1 MPAGLRRTLGT
12 LDLTLLTIGLVIGSG
27 IFIVPAVVLRSS
39 GGSMSLALSIWVVG
53 GVLSL
58 LGALTY
64 AELGAMDGGSG
75 GLYSYL
81 RDAFGPFPA
90 FLYGWTLLLVLATG
104 SVATLAAAAAQYLG
118 EFVALGPIGRKV
130 FSVSVIA
137 VLGAVNVFSTRKSA
151 TLQNVAT
158 AIKVTAILVMSGLLI
173 ALGSG
178 GAPAA
183 GPAAGVEAP
192 SFMAGVGLAMIA
204 VLWAYEGWQY
214 ATFAVGEALDPQRAF
229 PRALVTGT
237 IILIGL
243 YVLAN
248 VAYVAALGGA
258 RVAAS
263 ERVAAE
269 AVTTVVGPI
278 AGRFVAAAI
287 MISMFSAALSIVIT
301 APRVYYTMARDGL
314 FFHKLAEVHP
324 RFGTPAFAI
333 VVSTLWAM
341 LLVATGTF
349 QQLLTYVVFIGWM
362 FYGLGAI
369 AVIVLRRTRPDAP
382 RPFRVPGYPWT
393 PIVFT
398 LSAIAIVLNTVI
410 TRPRDVALGLL
421 VVALGAPAY
430 LLWRRGRVRYG
441 EATVPP
447 L

>member
-1 MPAGLRRTLGT
+1 MSGLKRTLGT

-27 IFIVPAVVLRSS
+27 VFIVPAVVLRSS
-39 GGSMSLALSIWVVG
+39 GGSMPLALSIWVLG
-53 GVLSL
+53 GALSL

-64 AELGAMDGGSG
+64 GELGAMDAGSG

-81 RDAFGPFPA
+81 RDAFGPFLA
-90 FLYGWTLLLVLATG
+90 FLYGWTLLLVTATG
-104 SVATLAAAAAQYLG
+104 SVATLAAAAANYFG
-118 EFVALGPIGRKV
+118 EFVTLGDFGKKA
-130 FSVSVIA
+130 FAVSIIFI
-137 VLGAVNVFSTRKSA
+137 LGVVNVLSTRKSA

-158 AIKVTAILVMSGLLI
+158 GIKVTAILVMSGLLI
-173 ALGSG
+173 ALGTG
-178 GAPAA
+178 
-183 GPAAGVEAP
+183 GPAATATAGAGTAAP
-192 SFMAGVGLAMIA
+192 SFMAGVGLAMIS

-214 ATFAVGEALDPQRAF
+214 TTFAVGEALDPQRSF

-237 IILIGL
+237 IILIAL

-269 AVTTVVGPI
+269 AVTTVVGAT
-278 AGRFVAAAI
+278 AGRLVAGAI

-314 FFHKLAEVHP
+314 FFRKLAEVHP

-333 VVSTLWAM
+333 VVGTLWAM
-341 LLVATGTF
+341 VLAATGTF
-349 QQLLTYVVFIGWM
+349 QQLLTYVVFIGWI
-362 FYGLGAI
+362 FYGLGAV
-369 AVIVLRRTRPDAP
+369 AVIVLRRTRPGAA

-393 PIVFT
+393 PLVFT
-398 LSAIAIVLNTVI
+398 LSAVAIVANTIV

-421 VVALGAPAY
+421 IVALGAPAY
-430 LLWRRGRVRYG
+430 LIWRRHRISTR
-441 EATVPP
+441 AAAIAQN
-447 L
+447 

>member
-1 MPAGLRRTLGT
+1 MTVGLRRTLGT

-27 IFIVPAVVLRSS
+27 IFIVPAIVLRSS
-39 GGSMSLALSIWVVG
+39 GGSMSLALSIWVIG

-64 AELGAMDGGSG
+64 GELGAMDGGSG

-118 EFVALGPIGRKV
+118 EFVALGPLGRKV
-130 FSVSVIA
+130 FSVAVIA
-137 VLGAVNVFSTRKSA
+137 VLGAINVFSTRKSA

-158 AIKVTAILVMSGLLI
+158 GIKVTAILVMSGLLI

-178 GAPAA
+178 GPPAA
-183 GPAAGVEAP
+183 GAAAGVAAP
-192 SFMAGVGLAMIA
+192 SFMAGAGLAMIS

-214 ATFAVGEALDPQRAF
+214 TTFAVGEARDPQRAF

-269 AVTTVVGPI
+269 AVTTVVGPL

-314 FFHKLAEVHP
+314 FFRKLAEVHP

-333 VVSTLWAM
+333 YVSTVWAM
-341 LLVATGTF
+341 ILAGTGTF
-349 QQLLTYVVFIGWM
+349 QQLLTYVVFVGWM

-393 PIVFT
+393 PIIFT
-398 LSAIAIVLNTVI
+398 LSAVAIVLNTVI

-430 LLWRRGRVRYG
+430 LLWRRRRVTRG
-441 EATVPP
+441 EATVAP

>member
-1 MPAGLRRTLGT
+1 MTDGLRRTLGT

-39 GGSMSLALSIWVVG
+39 GGSMTLALSIWVVG
-53 GVLSL
+53 GLLSL

-64 AELGAMDGGSG
+64 GELGAMDGGSG

-104 SVATLAAAAAQYLG
+104 SVATLAAAAAQYFG
-118 EFVALGPIGRKV
+118 EFVTLGPLAKKL
-130 FSVSVIA
+130 FSVGVIA
-137 VLGAVNVFSTRKSA
+137 VLGVINVLGTRKSA
-151 TLQNVAT
+151 NLQNVAT
-158 AIKVTAILVMSGLLI
+158 GIKVSAIIVMSGLLI

-178 GAPAA
+178 GAAADATPAA
-183 GPAAGVEAP
+183 ATP
-192 SFMAGVGLAMIA
+192 SFMAGAGVAMIA

-214 ATFAVGEALDPQRAF
+214 TTFAAGEALNPQRDF
-229 PRALVTGT
+229 PRALITGAL
-237 IILIGL
+237 ILIAL

-248 VAYVAALGGA
+248 IAYVASLGGA

-269 AVTTVVGPI
+269 AVTTVVGPT
-278 AGRFVAAAI
+278 AGRLVAAAI

-314 FFHKLAEVHP
+314 FFSKLAEVHP
-324 RFGTPAFAI
+324 RYGTPAFAI

-341 LLVATGTF
+341 ALAYTGTF
-349 QQLLTYVVFIGWM
+349 QQLLTYVVFVGWM
-362 FYGLGAI
+362 FYGVGAM
-369 AVIVLRRTRPDAP
+369 AVIVLRRKRPNAV

-393 PIVFT
+393 PVVFT
-398 LSAIAIVLNTVI
+398 LAAVAIVLNTVF
-410 TRPRDVALGLL
+410 TQPRDVALGLL
-421 VVALGAPAY
+421 IVALGAPAY
-430 LLWRRGRVRYG
+430 WLWRRRRVAPIAAAVARN
-441 EATVPP
+441 
-447 L
+447 

>member
-1 MPAGLRRTLGT
+1 MTDALRRTLGT

-27 IFIVPAVVLRSS
+27 VFIVPAVVLRSS
-39 GGSMSLALSIWVVG
+39 GGSMSLALSVWVVG
-53 GVLSL
+53 GILSL

-64 AELGAMDGGSG
+64 GELGAMDEGSG

-118 EFVALGPIGRKV
+118 EFVTLGATGQKL
-130 FSVSVIA
+130 FSVAMIL
-137 VLGAVNVFSTRKSA
+137 VLGLVNVVSTRKSA
-151 TLQNVAT
+151 SLQNVAT
-158 AIKVTAILVMSGLLI
+158 GIKVTAILVMSGLLI

-178 GAPAA
+178 GPPASAPTGA
-183 GPAAGVEAP
+183 EAP
-192 SFMAGVGLAMIA
+192 SFMAGLSVAMIS

-214 ATFAVGEALDPQRAF
+214 TTFAVGEAIDPQRNF
-229 PRALVTGT
+229 PRALITGT
-237 IILIGL
+237 LILIAL

-263 ERVAAE
+263 PRVAAE
-269 AVTTVVGPI
+269 AVTTVVGAT
-278 AGRFVAAAI
+278 AGRLVAGAI

-314 FFHKLAEVHP
+314 FFRKLAHVHP

-333 VVSTLWAM
+333 IVTTIWSMVLA
-341 LLVATGTF
+341 ATGTF
-349 QQLLTYVVFIGWM
+349 QQLLTYVVFVGWM
-362 FYGLGAI
+362 FYGLGAM
-369 AVIVLRRTRPDAP
+369 AVIVLRRTKPDAP

-393 PIVFT
+393 PVIFT
-398 LSAIAIVLNTVI
+398 LSAVAIVLNTI
-410 TRPRDVALGLL
+410 LTQPRDVAFGLL
-421 VVALGAPAY
+421 IVALGAPAY
-430 LLWRRGRVRYG
+430 LIWRRRGVSPS
-441 EATVPP
+441 EAPAP
-447 L
+447 AR

>member
-1 MPAGLRRTLGT
+1 MTAGLRRTLGT

-27 IFIVPAVVLRSS
+27 VFIVPAVVLRSS
-39 GGSMSLALSIWVVG
+39 GGSMSLALSVWVVG
-53 GVLSL
+53 GILSL

-64 AELGAMDGGSG
+64 GELGAMDEGSG

-118 EFVALGPIGRKV
+118 EFVTLGPTGQKI
-130 FSVSVIA
+130 FSVAMIL
-137 VLGAVNVFSTRKSA
+137 VLGAINVVSTRKSA
-151 TLQNVAT
+151 SLQNVAT
-158 AIKVTAILVMSGLLI
+158 GIKVTAILVMSGLLI

-178 GAPAA
+178 GPPATA
-183 GPAAGVEAP
+183 SADSP
-192 SFMAGVGLAMIA
+192 SFMAGLSVAVIS

-214 ATFAVGEALDPQRAF
+214 TTFAVGEAVDPQRNF
-229 PRALVTGT
+229 PRALITGT
-237 IILIGL
+237 LILIGL

-248 VAYVAALGGA
+248 IAYVAALGGA

-263 ERVAAE
+263 PRVAAE
-269 AVTTVVGPI
+269 AVTTVVGPT
-278 AGRFVAAAI
+278 AGRLVAGAI

-314 FFHKLAEVHP
+314 FFRKLAEVHP

-333 VVSTLWAM
+333 MVTTLWSMVLA
-341 LLVATGTF
+341 ATGTF
-349 QQLLTYVVFIGWM
+349 QQLLTYVVFVGWM

-393 PIVFT
+393 PVIFT
-398 LSAIAIVLNTVI
+398 LSAVAIVLNTI
-410 TRPRDVALGLL
+410 LTQPRDVALGLL
-421 VVALGAPAY
+421 IVALGAPAY
-430 LLWRRGRVRYG
+430 LIWRRRRVSAP
-441 EATVPP
+441 EAPAP
-447 L
+447 AR

>member
-1 MPAGLRRTLGT
+1 MTVGLRRTLGT

-27 IFIVPAVVLRSS
+27 IFIVPAIVLRST

-53 GVLSL
+53 GILSL

-64 AELGAMDGGSG
+64 GELGAMDGGSG

-118 EFVALGPIGRKV
+118 EFVALGPVGRKV
-130 FSVSVIA
+130 FSVTVIA

-158 AIKVTAILVMSGLLI
+158 GIKVTAILVMSGLLI

-183 GPAAGVEAP
+183 GAAAGVAAP
-192 SFMAGVGLAMIA
+192 SLMAGVGLATIS

-214 ATFAVGEALDPQRAF
+214 TTFAVGEALDPQRSF

-237 IILIGL
+237 LVLIAL

-269 AVTTVVGPI
+269 AVTTVIGPM

-301 APRVYYTMARDGL
+301 APRVYYTMARDGV

-341 LLVATGTF
+341 LLAGTGTF
-349 QQLLTYVVFIGWM
+349 QQLLTYVVFVGWM
-362 FYGLGAI
+362 FYGLGAM

-393 PIVFT
+393 PIIFT
-398 LSAIAIVLNTVI
+398 LSAVAIVLNTVI

-430 LLWRRGRVRYG
+430 LLWRRRRVTRG
-441 EATVPP
+441 EATVAP